1 MQQNNSIHFAE
12 NRERG
17 NLEGII
23 VYIICKSTNFH
34 PHIPRSAI
42 MKMFNKDINSSL
54 RSKLKQ
60 EILCIH
66 FVFTI
71 VISNEKS
78 EIKLN
83 QPS

>member
-42 MKMFNKDINSSL
+42 MKMFNKDIILYL
-54 RSKLKQ
+54 RSKLKK
-60 EILCIH
+60 EIVCIH
-66 FVFTI
+66 LC
-71 VISNEKS
+71 SYLQYLLAKNGEK
-78 EIKLN
+78 
-83 QPS
+83 